1 MADRIKGITVQIGGD
16 TAGLSKALA
25 GINRQ
30 ISGTQTQLKDVE
42 RLLKLDPTN
51 TKLLEQKQRLLAG
64 AVQDTKSKLES
75 LKSVEGQLQNQL
87 KSGTITQQQNDGAMR
102 EIAATESQLK
112 SLESQMQK
120 FGSVAAQQ
128 LEAVGA
134 KVQNVGGKISGAGQA
149 FLPVT
154 AAVTAVGTA
163 SVKTAANFDSS
174 MSKVRALSGA
184 NEEEF
189 QKLRDTALAM
199 GRDTAFSASEAA
211 DALGYMALAGW
222 DTAWDPSTRSYRLE

>member
-1 MADRIKGITVQIGGD
+1 MCIRDRQY
-16 TAGLSKALA
+16 
-25 GINRQ
+25 
-30 ISGTQTQLKDVE
+30 
-42 RLLKLDPTN
+42 
-51 TKLLEQKQRLLAG
+51 
-64 AVQDTKSKLES
+64 
-75 LKSVEGQLQNQL
+75 
-87 KSGTITQQQNDGAMR
+87 DGAMR

-112 SLESQMQK
+112 SLESQMRK

-174 MSKVRALSGA
+174 MSKVRALSGV

-222 DTAWDPSTRSYRLE
+222 DADQSTDCLLYTSRCV